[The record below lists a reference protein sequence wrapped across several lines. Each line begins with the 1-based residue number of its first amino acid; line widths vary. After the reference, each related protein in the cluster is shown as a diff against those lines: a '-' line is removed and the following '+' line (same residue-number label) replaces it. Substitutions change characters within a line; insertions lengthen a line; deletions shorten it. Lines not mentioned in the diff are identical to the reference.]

1 MPARVTSGNLTALRP
16 AQDTVD
22 RDHAPPPDVA
32 ALARAASPGP
42 SAGSARTRRR
52 AGPPDLLA

>member
-32 ALARAASPGP
+32 ALARRFTQPLG
-42 SAGSARTRRR
+42 R
-52 AGPPDLLA
+52 